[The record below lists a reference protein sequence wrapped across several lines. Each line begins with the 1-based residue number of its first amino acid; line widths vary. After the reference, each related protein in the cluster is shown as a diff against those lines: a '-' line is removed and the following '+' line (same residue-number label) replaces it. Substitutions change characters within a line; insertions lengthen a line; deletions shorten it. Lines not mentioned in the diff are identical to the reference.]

1 MRPFSFA
8 AILLTMLASGPV
20 SAADFV
26 SPAIVSAPAA
36 ESACTSAGALFRIK
50 HIFAWADRNQW
61 HRGFVIS
68 EIGNP
73 RPSGHPYAEPG
84 LVKRDYC
91 VADSVMTDGTAWPV
105 YYVVEHGLGFVGLGS
120 DIDFCVPGL
129 DPWHIHDGDCRTVR

>member
-1 MRPFSFA
+1 MRPFTFA
-8 AILLTMLASGPV
+8 AMLFIGFASGPV
-20 SAADFV
+20 SAADFG
-26 SPAIVSAPAA
+26 SPAIVTAP
-36 ESACTSAGALFRIK
+36 ESECTSGNALARIK
-50 HIFAWADRNQW
+50 HSFAKADRVQW

-68 EIGNP
+68 QIGNP

-91 VADSVMTDGTAWPV
+91 MADSVMTDGTAWPV

-120 DIDFCVPGL
+120 DIDFCLPGL